1 MFEKALRFHPEWP
14 FLMCVQLHHSLSWC
28 SSLTISTEIILFNM
42 WHYIYRCPNFSK
54 VIITVVIYRRIC
66 NKDFWQW
73 MILRFNPAP
82 PQLKW
87 TNIPVV
93 AFSQNLKTT
102 LLSTQRSQISLS
114 KFKSIISTIL
124 STLKISKPTCCR
136 PNVTNVTL
144 KSIISATFSHWKPQ
158 IHTVHTIS
166 PMLKVLPSTIS
177 TILCLAT

>member
-14 FLMCVQLHHSLSWC
+14 FLQLHHSLSWC
-28 SSLTISTEIILFNM
+28 SSLTISTEIILIGM
-42 WHYIYRCPNFSK
+42 RHYIYRCPNFSK

-93 AFSQNLKTT
+93 ALSQNLKTT
-102 LLSTQRSQISLS
+102 LLSSQWVVTNITL
-114 KFKSIISTIL
+114 KSIISTIL
-124 STLKISKPTCCR
+124 LTLKISKPTCCR
-136 PNVTNVTL
+136 HNVTL
-144 KSIISATFSHWKPQ
+144 KSIAINDINHLCCTLDICFCHLIPIWLLC
-158 IHTVHTIS
+158 H
-166 PMLKVLPSTIS
+166 LKGGYR
-177 TILCLAT
+177 

>member
-114 KFKSIISTIL
+114 KVSYQPFCPL
-124 STLKISKPTCCR
+124 QPTCCR

-158 IHTVHTIS
+158 IHTVNTIS
-166 PMLKVLPSTIS
+166 PMLLLKVLQSIIS